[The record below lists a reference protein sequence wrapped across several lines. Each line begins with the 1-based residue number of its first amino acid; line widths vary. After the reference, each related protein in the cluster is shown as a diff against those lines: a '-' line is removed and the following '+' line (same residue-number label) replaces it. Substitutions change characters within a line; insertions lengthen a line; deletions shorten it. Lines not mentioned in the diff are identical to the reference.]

1 MARRNR
7 AQLKRSRVSVRRGM
21 GILGEAGD
29 NGAMSSPGL
38 APYASPQAA
47 ARQEAQRQSAV
58 DATGLLETPEEQ
70 AYDDLVALACL
81 VCDAPV
87 ATLTLVDHDRQWFK
101 ARIGIAERETPRSES
116 LCAIAIRT
124 PERML
129 VVPDVTADPA
139 LPMRPCD
146 AGGEPLRFYAGMPLL
161 DWTGQPLGTL
171 CVLDH
176 APRTLDAAQQEG
188 LRALTRQA
196 QRLLELRRL
205 TRRQRELLRQRTD
218 HVQKLEDQRE
228 AWQRRHDDLKREA
241 SRDPLT
247 GLLNRRA
254 LERLRN
260 DTRALRRLEA
270 SGYSMV
276 LLDIDHFKQ
285 INDRH
290 GHLLGDQA
298 LRLVAEAL
306 LACLREADL
315 AVRYGGEE
323 FLLLLPGTP
332 LPGAFEVA
340 ERIRES
346 VAALALPFA
355 LTVSA
360 GVSARSSSEDTP
372 EQVFERADQA
382 LYRAK
387 SSGRNRSVADDS
399 LRR

>member
-1 MARRNR
+1 
-7 AQLKRSRVSVRRGM
+7 
-21 GILGEAGD
+21 
-29 NGAMSSPGL
+29 MSNAANP
-38 APYASPQAA
+38 PQAPDARSAQGESLRQA
-47 ARQEAQRQSAV
+47 AVE
-58 DATGLLETPEEQ
+58 ATGLLDTAEEQ

-81 VCDAPV
+81 VCNAPV
-87 ATLTLVDHDRQWFK
+87 ATLTLVDNDRQWFK
-101 ARIGIAERETPRSES
+101 ARIGIEARETPRSES
-116 LCAIAIRT
+116 LCAIAIET
-124 PERML
+124 PGRML
-129 VVPDVTADPA
+129 VVPDVTADPS
-139 LPMRPCD
+139 LPMRPRD
-146 AGGEPLRFYAGMPLL
+146 ATGALLRFYAGLPLL
-161 DWTGQPLGTL
+161 DWKGQPLGTL

-176 APRTLDAAQQEG
+176 APRDLDEAQREG

-260 DTRALRRLEA
+260 DARALRRLEA

-276 LLDIDHFKQ
+276 VLDIDHFKQ

-298 LRLVAEAL
+298 LRLVAQAV
-306 LACLREADL
+306 LACVRAGDL

-323 FLLLLPGTP
+323 FLLLLPGTS

-346 VAALALPFA
+346 VAAMALPFA

-360 GVSARSSSEDTP
+360 GVAAGIPQQDTP
-372 EQVFERADQA
+372 ERVFERADQA

-387 SSGRNRSVADDS
+387 SGGRNRSVADDS
-399 LRR
+399 LRG

>member
-1 MARRNR
+1 
-7 AQLKRSRVSVRRGM
+7 
-21 GILGEAGD
+21 
-29 NGAMSSPGL
+29 MSS
-38 APYASPQAA
+38 AA
-47 ARQEAQRQSAV
+47 GTSQLPDARSTRAESLRQVAV
-58 DATGLLETPEEQ
+58 DATGLLDTPEEQ
-70 AYDDLVALACL
+70 AYDDLVALTCL
-81 VCDAPV
+81 VCEAPV

-101 ARIGIAERETPRSES
+101 ARIGIEAQETPRSES

-124 PERML
+124 PEQML
-129 VVPDVTADPA
+129 VVPDVTADPS
-139 LPMRPCD
+139 LPMRPRD
-146 AGGEPLRFYAGMPLL
+146 VDGALLRFYAGMPLV
-161 DWTGQPLGTL
+161 DWQGQPLGTL

-176 APRTLDAAQQEG
+176 APRTLDDAQREG

-205 TRRQRELLRQRTD
+205 TRRQREMLRQRTD

-254 LERLRN
+254 LERLRT
-260 DTRALRRLEA
+260 DPRALRRLEA

-276 LLDIDHFKQ
+276 VLDIDHFKQ

-298 LRLVAEAL
+298 LRLVAQAV
-306 LACLREADL
+306 LACVRDGDL

-340 ERIRES
+340 ERIRAS
-346 VAALALPFA
+346 VAAMALPFA

-360 GVSARSSSEDTP
+360 GVAAGDPQQETP
-372 EQVFERADQA
+372 ERVFERADQA

-387 SSGRNRSVADDS
+387 SGGRNRSVADDS

>member
-1 MARRNR
+1 
-7 AQLKRSRVSVRRGM
+7 
-21 GILGEAGD
+21 
-29 NGAMSSPGL
+29 MSSAAQTSPL
-38 APYASPQAA
+38 VDAPALRGESLRQAA
-47 ARQEAQRQSAV
+47 VEAS
-58 DATGLLETPEEQ
+58 GLLDTPEEQ

-81 VCDAPV
+81 VCDAPA
-87 ATLTLVDHDRQWFK
+87 ATLTLVDRDRQWFK
-101 ARIGIAERETPRSES
+101 ARVGIGAHETPRSES
-116 LCAIAIRT
+116 LCALAIRS

-129 VVPDVTADPA
+129 VVADVTADPS
-139 LPMRPCD
+139 LPMRPRD
-146 AGGEPLRFYAGMPLL
+146 ASGALLRFYAGMPLR
-161 DWTGQPLGTL
+161 DWKGQALGAL

-176 APRTLDAAQQEG
+176 APRDLDPAQREG
-188 LRALTRQA
+188 LLALTRQA

-218 HVQKLEDQRE
+218 HVQRLEDQRE
-228 AWQRRHDDLKREA
+228 VWQRRHDDLKREA

-254 LERLRN
+254 LERLRK
-260 DTRALRRLEA
+260 DSKALRRLEA
-270 SGYSMV
+270 AGYSMV
-276 LLDIDHFKQ
+276 VLDIDHFKQ

-298 LRLVAEAL
+298 LRLVAQAVL
-306 LACLREADL
+306 DGVRDGDL

-340 ERIRES
+340 DRIREAI
-346 VAALALPFA
+346 AAMPLPFA

-360 GVSARSSSEDTP
+360 GVATGNPQDDTP
-372 EQVFERADQA
+372 ERVFERADQA

-387 SSGRNRSVADDS
+387 SSGRNRTVADDS
-399 LRR
+399 